1 MLSFTARGACSR
13 ALALALALTASG
25 MANADRARAA
35 DPVERGRYLTTIMDC
50 NGCHTPGALIGQP
63 DMEHPLSGS
72 DVGFQLPGLGIFY
85 PPNLTPDEATGLGK
99 WSEADIVKAIR
110 TGIRP
115 DGRELA
121 PIMAWRSY
129 GALTDADAAA
139 IAAYLKSLTPVAH
152 KAPGPFGEG
161 EKPTHPYMTVAMP
174 Q

>member
-1 MLSFTARGACSR
+1 MAAIRQARLRASPTWRIRSPARISASSFRGSA
-13 ALALALALTASG
+13 
-25 MANADRARAA
+25 
-35 DPVERGRYLTTIMDC
+35 PY
-50 NGCHTPGALIGQP
+50 
-63 DMEHPLSGS
+63 
-72 DVGFQLPGLGIFY
+72 Y
-85 PPNLTPDEATGLGK
+85 PPNLTPDEDTGLGK
-99 WSEADIVKAIR
+99 WSEADIVTAIR

-139 IAAYLKSLTPVAH
+139 LAAYLKSLTPVAH

-161 EKPTHPYMTVAMP
+161 EKPTHPYMTVATP